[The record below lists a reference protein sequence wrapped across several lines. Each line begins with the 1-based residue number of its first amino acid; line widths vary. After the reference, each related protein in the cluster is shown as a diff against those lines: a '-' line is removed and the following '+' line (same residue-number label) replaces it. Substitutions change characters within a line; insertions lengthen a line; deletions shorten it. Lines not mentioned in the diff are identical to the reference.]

1 MYGRTKGRKLSSKQ
15 VFFLK
20 NHFGDLAVTQTC
32 IKNYFKKLNKFKD
45 QRKGGKKL
53 YLEIG
58 FGSAEHLVF
67 IAEREPNSQFI
78 GCDYY
83 LNGVASAVIK
93 ITEMGLKNVK
103 IFHGDAKHFLQLS
116 PDEQLDGVY
125 LLYPDPWPKSK
136 HYKRRFISD
145 TNLDL
150 LSDKLIKNGLLKIAT
165 DSKLYFDHVNLT
177 IAKKKRSK
185 LFGFESNDFS
195 TPWVG
200 WKETKYEEKAKKAGR
215 NSFYMVLKNYKAEK
229 KCF

>member
-20 NHFGDLAVTQTC
+20 NYFGELAITQAG
-32 IKNYFKKLNKFKD
+32 IKNFFSKLDQFKD
-45 QRKGGKKL
+45 QRKGRKKL

-83 LNGVASAVIK
+83 LNGVASAVVK
-93 ITEMGLKNVK
+93 ITEMGLKNVR

-116 PDEQLDGVY
+116 PNGYLDGVY
-125 LLYPDPWPKSK
+125 LPYPDPWPKAK
-136 HYKRRFISD
+136 HYKRRFISN
-145 TNLDL
+145 TSLEL
-150 LSDKLIKNGLLKIAT
+150 LSSKLIKNGLLKIAT
-165 DSKLYFDHVNLT
+165 DSKLYFDHVSLT
-177 IAKKKRSK
+177 LSNKKISK
-185 LFGFESNDFS
+185 LFGFESNDFL

-200 WKETKYEEKAKKAGR
+200 WKQTKYEEKAKKAGR
-215 NSFYMVLKNYKAEK
+215 TSFYMVLRNCKAE
-229 KCF
+229 